1 MDLFQIILRN
11 YKIQEYRQRLTYKVT
26 TAPAAEPLTLAEA
39 KLHLKMDGISA
50 DDDLITSLIIAARQY
65 AENYCNRGF
74 ITQTITQVYN
84 RFPEFDGILRL
95 AVSPLVSVTSVVYK
109 DENGDDQ
116 TWAGANYVVDNY
128 TEPGE
133 ISLANSKIYP
143 TTLNQKNAI
152 TVVYQAGYG
161 GSADVPSAVKQAM
174 LLLIGHFY
182 VNREDTV
189 SEKRTA
195 AERLLGFY
203 RVKRY

>member
-1 MDLFQIILRN
+1 MDLFQ
-11 YKIQEYRQRLTYKVT
+11 KRLTYKVT
-26 TAPAAEPLTLAEA
+26 IAPAAEPLTLAEA

-74 ITQTITQVYN
+74 ITQTIAQVYN
-84 RFPEFDGILRL
+84 RFPELEGVLRL
-95 AVSPLVSVTSVVYK
+95 AVSPLMSVTSVFYK
-109 DENGDDQ
+109 DENGDNQ
-116 TWAGANYVVDNY
+116 TWADANYVVDNY

-143 TTLNQKNAI
+143 TTLTEKNTI
-152 TVVYQAGYG
+152 MVIYQVGYG
-161 GSADVPSAVKQAM
+161 NAAAVPIAIKQAM

>member
-26 TAPAAEPLTLAEA
+26 IAPAVEPLTLAEA

-74 ITQTITQVYN
+74 ITQTIAQVYN
-84 RFPEFDGILRL
+84 RFPEFEGVLRL
-95 AVSPLVSVTSVVYK
+95 AVSPLMSVTSVFYK
-109 DENGDDQ
+109 DENGDNQ
-116 TWAGANYVVDNY
+116 TWADANYVVDNY

-143 TTLNQKNAI
+143 TTLTEKNTI
-152 TVVYQAGYG
+152 MVIYQVGYG
-161 GSADVPSAVKQAM
+161 NAAAVPIAIKQAM